1 METQKN
7 LNTFKKTSEKQNRY
21 LDRSRV
27 QGSCKLLRLGLAPLD
42 HRHRQQVRVH
52 PRVEVQDLA
61 DLVLGLLAGPE
72 GGVALL
78 PQELPRADERR
89 RVLELPPHDVCPLVE
104 PQGEVAPRADPVGEV
119 GVPEKRGGGERKEKK
134 REGRKEREK
143 KREEEEKRGEILSER
158 FLKWKKNSH
167 HGLRGRA
174 DRYRAVELR
183 LAGFC
188 HPRDLGGELGFFER
202 ERERKREEE
211 RKREGVSF
219 SEKRWRPPRPPEERR
234 TKGRKNQNDDDDDIP
249 LRRGPSPC
257 SACPP

>member
-1 METQKN
+1 M
-7 LNTFKKTSEKQNRY
+7 
-21 LDRSRV
+21 
-27 QGSCKLLRLGLAPLD
+27 
-42 HRHRQQVRVH
+42 
-52 PRVEVQDLA
+52 
-61 DLVLGLLAGPE
+61 
-72 GGVALL
+72 ALL

-119 GVPEKRGGGERKEKK
+119 GVPEKRGGGKRKEKK

-183 LAGFC
+183 FAGFC

-219 SEKRWRPPRPPEERR
+219 FGEKVETPSTPRRKKNER
-234 TKGRKNQNDDDDDIP
+234 KKKP
-249 LRRGPSPC
+249 KRRRRRHTPSTW
-257 SACPP
+257 SFSVFSLSSVINSGK